1 MQFLGNNIEKKL
13 TKLFELYEIGRFYS
27 YVSLAIGESRRPACR
42 KTSKQASIYEVTF
55 AGR

>member
-13 TKLFELYEIGRFYS
+13 TKLFELPEIGRFYS
-27 YVSLAIGESRRPACR
+27 YVSHAIGESRRAAPR
-42 KTSKQASIYEVTF
+42 KTSRRASIYEVTF